1 MELLKLPLQIMY
13 SLYSKLYASNANVIF
28 TWMVLLWFFV
38 WLWVLNFWV
47 RKVRMDINDIVWFTI
62 IIFWFLFSLMMG
74 VAIFIIVSEYL
85 GYQMF

>member
-1 MELLKLPLQIMY
+1 MELLKLPLQIMH
-13 SLYSKLYASNANVIF
+13 SIYSKLYASNANVIF